1 MTFINRRK
9 SFSYQRKNRDGVS
22 ETHTI
27 SGPVP
32 YDPKVHEVWEKG
44 IDFHLCRNG
53 LVVARLR
60 SNLNHAVW
68 VIPNNLDP
76 AQLDNEQRLDT
87 MPLEPIEVAVGLK
100 LHVRSWEETKTELQR
115 ITRRRMRYIVRCLR
129 SGRKIESQTS

>member
-27 SGPVP
+27 SGPIA

-53 LVVARLR
+53 LAVARLR

-68 VIPNNLDP
+68 VVPNNLDP
-76 AQLDNEQRLDT
+76 AELDNERKLDT
-87 MPLEPIEVAVGLK
+87 TLLEPIEVAVGLK

-115 ITRRRMRYIVRCLR
+115 ITRRRLRYIVRCLR
-129 SGRKIESQTS
+129 SGRKIEQEVK

>member
-9 SFSYQRKNRDGVS
+9 SFSYQRKNREGVS

-32 YDPKVHEVWEKG
+32 YDPKSHEVWEA
-44 IDFHLCRNG
+44 DLHLCRNG
-53 LVVARLR
+53 LAVARLR

-68 VIPNNLDP
+68 VIPNDIDP
-76 AQLDNEQRLDT
+76 AQLDNERKLDT
-87 MPLEPIEVAVGLK
+87 TPLEPIEVAVGLK

-115 ITRRRMRYIVRCLR
+115 ITRRRLRYIVRCLR
-129 SGRKIESQTS
+129 SGRKIENQEA